1 MKQWTMTR
9 QLWGMLGLLWL
20 AMLLLAGWTAWENR
34 QTILTERKTG
44 LSQYV
49 DSALNAIDGQARLAA
64 SGAISETEARQ
75 RAEEL
80 IRDMTYD
87 EGRGYLYAFDENH
100 RMLTHPSLAKGTNMW
115 DYQNEEGRYLFREFM
130 EAVKNGDGFVDYLW
144 VHPGQEGL
152 AKKSSLHVHY
162 PRWDWYLGA
171 GVYINDINDAFYA
184 SLTQSLLFLLAL
196 GIPLTLLMGA
206 IIRGVLRRLGGEPGY
221 AAEAVRYISEGDLS
235 QPTRLKDGDTGSL
248 LFDIER
254 MRQSL
259 GATVGDIH
267 RSADIVNTAVEDI
280 KAGNDELATRTEQQA
295 ASLTETAA
303 SMEQLTTTVQQNAD
317 HAEQARQL
325 ANSTAGDARRGSEA
339 MDTVI
344 QTMGSIHDSA
354 EQMSTIVDAIDEI
367 AFQTNILA
375 LNASVEAA
383 RAGEQGRGF
392 AVVAE
397 EVRNLASRSAEAAG
411 EIKTLIESAGA
422 LVATGS
428 QQVRGTGE
436 IITGM
441 VADIGRLSTLVS
453 EISTASNEQSQGIG
467 QANEAITQMDMMT
480 QQNARLVQESFSA
493 AQRLADQSQQLRLY
507 VARFQVK
514 TPPRTD
520 RDPPREKKA
529 VPAPPGGFSS
539 SNAAA

>member
-206 IIRGVLRRLGGEPGY
+206 IIRRVLRRLGGEPGY

-344 QTMGSIHDSA
+344 ETMGSIHDSA

>member
-221 AAEAVRYISEGDLS
+221 AADAVRYISEGDLS

-344 QTMGSIHDSA
+344 ETMGSIHDSA

>member
-100 RMLTHPSLAKGTNMW
+100 LMLTHPALAKGTNMW

-221 AAEAVRYISEGDLS
+221 AAEAVRYISEGALS

-280 KAGNDELATRTEQQA
+280 KAGNDELASRTEQQA

-514 TPPRTD
+514 TPPRTGTAD
-520 RDPPREKKA
+520 DHDLLQSEKA
-529 VPAPPGGFSS
+529 VPAP
-539 SNAAA
+539 A

>member
-206 IIRGVLRRLGGEPGY
+206 IIRRVLRRLGGEPGY

>member
-206 IIRGVLRRLGGEPGY
+206 IIRRVLRRLGGEPGY

-520 RDPPREKKA
+520 RDSPREKKA

>member
-295 ASLTETAA
+295 ASLTETAT